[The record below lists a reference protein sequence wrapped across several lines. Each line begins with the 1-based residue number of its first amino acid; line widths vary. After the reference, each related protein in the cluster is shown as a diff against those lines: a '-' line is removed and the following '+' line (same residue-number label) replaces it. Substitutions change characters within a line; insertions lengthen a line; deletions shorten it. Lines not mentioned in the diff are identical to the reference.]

1 MINID
6 GTDGVEV
13 VSSTSLYSDNID
25 FVVGLDS
32 NTRDLLDFVS
42 DLRSAST
49 SINGYVLG
57 DTISQLLETVAAL
70 QTQIG
75 QDRWYRD
82 NNAAVAEAWSQYQLM
97 LGLARENDH
106 KD

>member
-13 VSSTSLYSDNID
+13 VSTLSYSGDGGL
-25 FVVGLDS
+25 VVGLDS

-42 DLRSAST
+42 DLRSASAA
-49 SINGYVLG
+49 INGYALG
-57 DTISQLLETVAAL
+57 DTIYQLIETVAAL
-70 QTQIG
+70 QTQIS
-75 QDRWYRD
+75 QDQWYRD
-82 NNAAVAEAWSQYQLM
+82 NNVAVSEAWSHYQLM
-97 LGLARENDH
+97 LGLARDNDH